1 MITTVI
7 NVTVSKITENC
18 HVKINPICQ
27 SKSGNACL
35 NVELGNPV
43 EFEMEVTL
51 KSCKEEIIKVKPVGM
66 NEELIIEV
74 EPLCTCPCS
83 TQDVVQDDILP
94 QRVGVV
100 LHDVREPVRML
111 GRSKAGADAPPFMAM
126 SRSLVCSISS
136 LVIAFH
142 DTESSSVVSV

>member
-1 MITTVI
+1 MVREQYEMITTVI

-66 NEELIIEV
+66 NEEFDRFCIACLAVILV
-74 EPLCTCPCS
+74 
-83 TQDVVQDDILP
+83 TQ
-94 QRVGVV
+94 
-100 LHDVREPVRML
+100 
-111 GRSKAGADAPPFMAM
+111 
-126 SRSLVCSISS
+126 
-136 LVIAFH
+136 VI
-142 DTESSSVVSV
+142 TK